1 MRHRVRQI
9 IAATL
14 AVTLFARPACGYI
27 IPTFNPNKYGSFVSE
42 LQSIDKQIKSWAE
55 VVGAIRT
62 QIDTLQNVT
71 NSIYQ
76 LKSVIRESVRGVAGS
91 IAQQVGINEV
101 LAPLGELQRTYT
113 DAMYLYRDIKNL
125 PEEARRQMEQIGFSV
140 KDVQNYLR
148 DGVAYD
154 TFSGLGMDD
163 WKQVGKNP
171 WRAFENGTVGMAIMR
186 SEYYLG
192 EGSRGEAWGRYLDGL
207 SPAEKSQMGAVLGPA
222 YALFASGEWF
232 DDMGKRVQQATN
244 YRTVANKLA
253 DRIQPT
259 GEVSAQ
265 PAEAK
270 SVVEDLQTRNAVV
283 NLNVKT
289 EAVGMA
295 NDAKAQNAIV
305 TGEAARLEA
314 LRQAD
319 RLDRQDDAAAAMI
332 GGGK

>member
-1 MRHRVRQI
+1 
-9 IAATL
+9 
-14 AVTLFARPACGYI
+14 
-27 IPTFNPNKYGSFVSE
+27 
-42 LQSIDKQIKSWAE
+42 
-55 VVGAIRT
+55 
-62 QIDTLQNVT
+62 
-71 NSIYQ
+71 
-76 LKSVIRESVRGVAGS
+76 
-91 IAQQVGINEV
+91 
-101 LAPLGELQRTYT
+101 
-113 DAMYLYRDIKNL
+113 
-125 PEEARRQMEQIGFSV
+125 
-140 KDVQNYLR
+140 
-148 DGVAYD
+148 
-154 TFSGLGMDD
+154 
-163 WKQVGKNP
+163 
-171 WRAFENGTVGMAIMR
+171 
-186 SEYYLG
+186 
-192 EGSRGEAWGRYLDGL
+192 LDSL
-207 SPAEKSQMGAVLGPA
+207 SPGDKAQMGSVLGPA

-232 DDMGKRVQQATN
+232 DDMGHRVQQATD